1 MNKQTGICP
10 GMHALC
16 FLRSVW
22 LWLSLSMTHCH
33 TLLHTS
39 SLRRQTPTP
48 SNPFALTHTQTE
60 RHFTD
65 TLHEGNRHSTAWEPM
80 SHHVAFRVFQRLIRH
95 SCWQLVFFFFLSYA
109 AVDRSATFGYA
120 SLQIC
125 LTDRCKVK
133 KIKIGANMQY
143 GAKENH

>member
-39 SLRRQTPTP
+39 SLRRQTST
-48 SNPFALTHTQTE
+48 SSSPFALTDTQTE
-60 RHFTD
+60 RRFTD
-65 TLHEGNRHSTAWEPM
+65 TMKATDTMAWESM
-80 SHHVAFRVFQRLIRH
+80 SHHIAFSVFQWLIRH
-95 SCWQLVFFFFLSYA
+95 SSWQLVFLFVCFVFTYKA
-109 AVDRSATFGYA
+109 GDKGATFGYT
-120 SLQIC
+120 SLQF
-125 LTDRCKVK
+125 LFVFENRWMEVK
-133 KIKIGANMQY
+133 KNKLLLIITI
-143 GAKENH
+143 

>member
-39 SLRRQTPTP
+39 FLRRQTST
-48 SNPFALTHTQTE
+48 SSSPFALTHTQTE
-60 RHFTD
+60 RHLTD
-65 TLHEGNRHSTAWEPM
+65 TIAWESV
-80 SHHVAFRVFQRLIRH
+80 SHHVAFRVFQRLIRCLGCEA
-95 SCWQLVFFFFLSYA
+95 SGTGV
-109 AVDRSATFGYA
+109 TFRYG
-120 SLQIC
+120 SLNVLKK
-125 LTDRCKVK
+125 LTYDKL
-133 KIKIGANMQY
+133 NNE
-143 GAKENH
+143 AKENYWVGN